1 MFFRAGGQ
9 AAVGSGWAFYV
20 TLLLVYLGVDIIA
33 CLGLNIQLGLAGV
46 MDFAFIIFQA
56 AGAYVYAIFTL
67 GPATG
72 SAGSGGQSYLWG
84 MSLPFPLPYVMA
96 TLAGMILAFVCA
108 VVVLP
113 RLRGDYE
120 AMAFLVI
127 SLIVTGVATNQV
139 GLVNGANGLYSIP
152 QPLSNVLNL
161 PTLQYDWFYV
171 GLTAVIC
178 VLVWLFTRKITT
190 SPMGRLLRAV
200 RENEPAARAL
210 GKDATRARM
219 FAFLVGGGLG
229 GLSGAVLVAFVT
241 AWAPA
246 SWGYA
251 ETFVYITAIV
261 VGGFGNDIGIL
272 IGVLL
277 VPILFGELVRFLPA
291 FAQASW
297 VQATQL
303 MAYGLLTLLFLWFRP
318 QGLVPERRQRYAGG
332 AEAPV
337 RAGGT
342 RAAGGIRARLGLAG
356 RSR

>member
-1 MFFRAGGQ
+1 
-9 AAVGSGWAFYV
+9 
-20 TLLLVYLGVDIIA
+20 VYLGVDIIA

-56 AGAYVYAIFTL
+56 VGAYVYAICTL
-67 GPATG
+67 GPPSGAVG
-72 SAGSGGQSYLWG
+72 QGGQSYLWG
-84 MSLPFPLPYVMA
+84 TTLPFPLPYILAMV
-96 TLAGMILAFVCA
+96 AGMILAFICA

-127 SLIVTGVATNQV
+127 SLIATGVVTNQV
-139 GLVNGANGLYSIP
+139 GLFNGANGLYGIP
-152 QPLSNVLNL
+152 QPLSGVLNL
-161 PTLQYDWFYV
+161 QTIQYDWFYV

-178 VLVWLFTRKITT
+178 LLVWLVTRRITT

-200 RENEPAARAL
+200 RENEQAARAL
-210 GKDATRARM
+210 GKDASRARM
-219 FAFLVGGGLG
+219 FAFLVGGALG

-251 ETFVYITAIV
+251 ETFVYITAVV
-261 VGGFGNDIGIL
+261 VGGFGNDLGIL
-272 IGVLL
+272 VGVLL
-277 VPILFGELVRFLPA
+277 VPVLFGELVRFLPA
-291 FAQASW
+291 FGQASW
-297 VQATQL
+297 VEAAQL

-318 QGLVPERRQRYAGG
+318 QGLIPERRRRYPGAGQSLLP
-332 AEAPV
+332 ADRTP
-337 RAGGT
+337 
-342 RAAGGIRARLGLAG
+342 AAGGIRARLGAVG

>member
-1 MFFRAGGQ
+1 
-9 AAVGSGWAFYV
+9 VGSGWEFYL

-56 AGAYVYAIFTL
+56 VGAYVYAVCTL
-67 GPATG
+67 GPPSTSIGA
-72 SAGSGGQSYLWG
+72 GGQSYLWG
-84 MSLPFPLPYVMA
+84 ASLPFPLPYVLA
-96 TLAGMILAFVCA
+96 TVAGVILAFFCA

-127 SLIVTGVATNQV
+127 SLIVTGIATNQV
-139 GLVNGANGLYSIP
+139 GLVNGANGLYGIP
-152 QPLSNVLNL
+152 QPLSGVLNL

-178 VLVWLFTRKITT
+178 LLVWLVTRRITT

-200 RENEPAARAL
+200 RENEQAARAL
-210 GKDATRARM
+210 GKDATKARM

-241 AWAPA
+241 AWAPG

-251 ETFVYITAIV
+251 ETFVFITAIV
-261 VGGFGNDIGIL
+261 VGGFGNDFGIL
-272 IGVLL
+272 LGVLL
-277 VPILFGELVRFLPA
+277 VPVLFGELVRFLPS
-291 FAQASW
+291 FGQASW
-297 VQATQL
+297 VEAAQL

-318 QGLVPERRQRYAGG
+318 QGLIPERRQRYAGG
-332 AEAPV
+332 AEFPLRAERAPPA
-337 RAGGT
+337 R
-342 RAAGGIRARLGLAG
+342 GIRARLGPAG
-356 RSR
+356 RLR

>member
-1 MFFRAGGQ
+1 
-9 AAVGSGWAFYV
+9 VGSGWQFYL

-56 AGAYVYAIFTL
+56 VGAYVYAVFTL
-67 GPATG
+67 GPPSPGLGQGA
-72 SAGSGGQSYLWG
+72 GGQSYVWG
-84 MSLPFPLPYVMA
+84 TQLPFPLPFVMA
-96 TLAGMILAFVCA
+96 TLAGVILAFLCA

-127 SLIVTGVATNQV
+127 SLIASGIATNQV
-139 GLVNGANGLYSIP
+139 GLVNGSQGLYNIP
-152 QPLSNVLNL
+152 QPLSSALNL

-178 VLVWLFTRKITT
+178 VMVWLFTRRITT
-190 SPMGRLLRAV
+190 SPIGRLLRAV

-210 GKDATRARM
+210 GKDANRARL

-229 GLSGAVLVAFVT
+229 GLSGAVLVAFIT
-241 AWAPA
+241 AWAPS

-261 VGGFGNDIGIL
+261 IGGFGNDIGVL

-277 VPILFGELVRFLPA
+277 VPVLFGELVRFLPA
-291 FAQASW
+291 YGRSTWIEAA
-297 VQATQL
+297 QL

-318 QGLVPERRQRYAGG
+318 RGLLPERRVRYPGG
-332 AEAPV
+332 EKMLKRPETV
-337 RAGGT
+337 SG
-342 RAAGGIRARLGLAG
+342 ARSLGPRLRSAG
-356 RSR
+356 RLR

>member
-1 MFFRAGGQ
+1 M
-9 AAVGSGWAFYV
+9 GSGWAYYI
-20 TLLLVYLGVDIIA
+20 TTLLVYLGVGIIA

-67 GPATG
+67 GPS
-72 SAGSGGQSYLWG
+72 SAGPGQAAGGQSYIWG
-84 MSLPFPLPYVMA
+84 TLLPFPLPYVMA
-96 TLAGMILAFVCA
+96 TMAGVLLAFLCA
-108 VVVLP
+108 VIVLP

-139 GLVNGANGLYSIP
+139 GLFNGANGLYSIP
-152 QPLSNVLNL
+152 QPLSTVLNL
-161 PTLQYDWFYV
+161 SAVQYGWFYV

-178 VLVWLFTRKITT
+178 VLAWVVTRRITT

-200 RENEPAARAL
+200 RENEQAARAL
-210 GKDATRARM
+210 GKDATRARL
-219 FAFLVGGGLG
+219 FGFLVGGGLG
-229 GLSGAVLVAFVT
+229 GLSGAVLAAFVT
-241 AWAPA
+241 AWAPG

-272 IGVLL
+272 VGVLL
-277 VPILFGELVRFLPA
+277 VPIVLGELVRFLPSYGQTTWA
-291 FAQASW
+291 PAAQF
-297 VQATQL
+297 

-318 QGLVPERRQRYAGG
+318 RGLVPERRQRYAGG
-332 AEAPV
+332 SEQPV
-337 RAGGT
+337 RSAGKPGSRT
-342 RAAGGIRARLGLAG
+342 IWSRLGSAG
-356 RSR
+356 RVR

>member
-1 MFFRAGGQ
+1 M
-9 AAVGSGWAFYV
+9 GSGWGFYL

-56 AGAYVYAIFTL
+56 AGAYVYAILTL
-67 GPATG
+67 GPSNGGPGQGA
-72 SAGSGGQSYLWG
+72 GGQSYLWG
-84 MSLPFPLPYVMA
+84 TYLPFPLPF
-96 TLAGMILAFVCA
+96 ILATVAGAVLAFFCA
-108 VVVLP
+108 LVVLP

-127 SLIVTGVATNQV
+127 SLIATGVVTNQV
-139 GLVNGANGLYSIP
+139 GLFNGANGLYSIP
-152 QPLSNVLNL
+152 QPLSGALNL

-178 VLVWLFTRKITT
+178 LLVWLVTRRITT

-200 RENEPAARAL
+200 RENEQAARAL

-272 IGVLL
+272 VGVLL
-277 VPILFGELVRFLPA
+277 VPVLFGELVRFLPS
-291 FAQASW
+291 FGQQSW
-297 VQATQL
+297 VQAAQL

-318 QGLVPERRQRYAGG
+318 RGLIPERRRRYPG
-332 AEAPV
+332 AESV
-337 RAGGT
+337 LSAGGT
-342 RAAGGIRARLGLAG
+342 PAAGRIRARLGTVG

>member
-1 MFFRAGGQ
+1 
-9 AAVGSGWAFYV
+9 VGSGWEFYL

-33 CLGLNIQLGLAGV
+33 CLGLNIQLGLAGI

-56 AGAYVYAIFTL
+56 VGAYVYAIFTL
-67 GPATG
+67 GPANG
-72 SAGSGGQSYLWG
+72 PGQGAGGQSYLWG
-84 MSLPFPLPYVMA
+84 TSLPFPLPFILA
-96 TLAGMILAFVCA
+96 TVAGVILAFFCA
-108 VVVLP
+108 AVVLP

-127 SLIVTGVATNQV
+127 SLIATGIATNQV
-139 GLVNGANGLYSIP
+139 GIFNGANGLYGIP
-152 QPLSNVLNL
+152 QPLSGVLNL
-161 PTLQYDWFYV
+161 PTLSYDWFYV

-178 VLVWLFTRKITT
+178 VLAWLVTRRITT

-200 RENEPAARAL
+200 RENEQAARAL

-219 FAFLVGGGLG
+219 FAFLVGGGLA

-251 ETFVYITAIV
+251 ESFVYITAIV

-291 FAQASW
+291 YGRSTWIGAA
-297 VQATQL
+297 QL
-303 MAYGLLTLLFLWFRP
+303 MVYGLLTLLFLWFRP
-318 QGLVPERRQRYAGG
+318 QGLIPERRQRYAGG
-332 AEAPV
+332 GEPSL

-342 RAAGGIRARLGLAG
+342 PSAPSAPSAGRIRARLGPVG
-356 RSR
+356 RLR

>member
-1 MFFRAGGQ
+1 
-9 AAVGSGWAFYV
+9 VGSGWGFYI

-56 AGAYVYAIFTL
+56 IGAYVYAIFTL
-67 GPATG
+67 GPPN
-72 SAGSGGQSYLWG
+72 AGLGQGAGGQSYLWG
-84 MSLPFPLPYVMA
+84 TSLPFPLPYIMA
-96 TLAGMILAFVCA
+96 MVAGAALAFFCA

-127 SLIVTGVATNQV
+127 SLIATGIVTNQV
-139 GLVNGANGLYSIP
+139 GLFNGANGLYGIP
-152 QPLSNVLNL
+152 QPFSGALNL

-178 VLVWLFTRKITT
+178 LLVWLVTRRITT

-200 RENEPAARAL
+200 RENEQAARAL
-210 GKDATRARM
+210 GKDANRARV
-219 FAFLVGGGLG
+219 FAFLVGGALG
-229 GLSGAVLVAFVT
+229 GLSGGVLVAFIT

-251 ETFVYITAIV
+251 ETFVFITAIV
-261 VGGFGNDIGIL
+261 VGGFGNDLGVL
-272 IGVLL
+272 VGVLL
-277 VPILFGELVRFLPA
+277 VPVLFGELVRFLPS
-291 FAQASW
+291 FGQASW
-297 VQATQL
+297 VEAAQL

-318 QGLVPERRQRYAGG
+318 RGLIAERRRRYP
-332 AEAPV
+332 APGDSLALAV
-337 RAGGT
+337 ASS
-342 RAAGGIRARLGLAG
+342 AAARIRARLGPAG

>member
-1 MFFRAGGQ
+1 
-9 AAVGSGWAFYV
+9 VGSGWAFYI

-56 AGAYVYAIFTL
+56 AGAYVYAILTL
-67 GPATG
+67 GPPSG
-72 SAGSGGQSYLWG
+72 SVGAGGQSYLWG
-84 MSLPFPLPYVMA
+84 TSLPFPLPF
-96 TLAGMILAFVCA
+96 ILAMVAGAVLAFFCA
-108 VVVLP
+108 LVVLP

-127 SLIVTGVATNQV
+127 SLIATGVVTNQV
-139 GLVNGANGLYSIP
+139 GLFNGANGLYSIP
-152 QPLSNVLNL
+152 QPLSGALNL

-178 VLVWLFTRKITT
+178 LLVWLVTRRITT

-200 RENEPAARAL
+200 RENEQAARAL

-229 GLSGAVLVAFVT
+229 GLSGAVLVAFIT

-251 ETFVYITAIV
+251 ESFVYITAIV
-261 VGGFGNDIGIL
+261 VGGFGNDLGIL

-277 VPILFGELVRFLPA
+277 VPVLFGELVRFLPS
-291 FAQASW
+291 FGQASW
-297 VQATQL
+297 VQAAQL
-303 MAYGLLTLLFLWFRP
+303 MVYGLLTLLFLWFRP
-318 QGLVPERRQRYAGG
+318 QGLVPERRRRYPGATESVLTAGG
-332 AEAPV
+332 APP
-337 RAGGT
+337 AG
-342 RAAGGIRARLGLAG
+342 RIRARLGTVG
-356 RSR
+356 RPR

>member
-1 MFFRAGGQ
+1 MA
-9 AAVGSGWAFYV
+9 AAVGNGWQFYL

-56 AGAYVYAIFTL
+56 VGAYVYAIFTL
-67 GPATG
+67 GPASSG
-72 SAGSGGQSYLWG
+72 LGQGAGGESYLWG
-84 MSLPFPLPYVMA
+84 TSWPFPLPFVMA
-96 TLAGMILAFVCA
+96 ALAGVVLAFFCA
-108 VVVLP
+108 AVVLP

-127 SLIVTGVATNQV
+127 SLIASGIATNQV
-139 GLVNGANGLYSIP
+139 GLVNGANGLYGIP
-152 QPLSNVLNL
+152 QPLSSVLNL
-161 PTLQYDWFYV
+161 PTVQYDWFYV

-178 VLVWLFTRKITT
+178 VLVWLLTRRITT

-210 GKDATRARM
+210 GKDATKARM

-229 GLSGAVLVAFVT
+229 GLSGAVLVAFIT
-241 AWAPA
+241 AWAPS

-261 VGGFGNDIGIL
+261 IGGFGNDLGVL
-272 IGVLL
+272 VGVLL

-291 FAQASW
+291 YGRSTWIEAA
-297 VQATQL
+297 QL

-318 QGLVPERRQRYAGG
+318 QGLVAERRQRYRAVGDVPLGQDGAGF
-332 AEAPV
+332 ARRRLP
-337 RAGGT
+337 
-342 RAAGGIRARLGLAG
+342 RLGSAG
-356 RSR
+356 RMR

>member
-1 MFFRAGGQ
+1 M
-9 AAVGSGWAFYV
+9 GSGWEFYL

-67 GPATG
+67 GPASG
-72 SAGSGGQSYLWG
+72 GPGQGAGGQSYLWG
-84 MSLPFPLPYVMA
+84 TSLPFPLPFVMA
-96 TLAGMILAFVCA
+96 TVAGVILAFLCA

-127 SLIVTGVATNQV
+127 SLIAAGIATNQV

-152 QPLSNVLNL
+152 QPLSSVLNL
-161 PTLQYDWFYV
+161 PTIGYDWFYV

-178 VLVWLFTRKITT
+178 LLAWLVTRRITT

-229 GLSGAVLVAFVT
+229 GLSGAVLVAFIT

-261 VGGFGNDIGIL
+261 VGGFGNDIGVL
-272 IGVLL
+272 VGVLL
-277 VPILFGELVRFLPA
+277 VPVLFGELVRFLPA
-291 FAQASW
+291 FGQAGW
-297 VQATQL
+297 IQAAQL

-318 QGLVPERRQRYAGG
+318 QGLIPERRQRYPA
-332 AEAPV
+332 AELPSPT
-337 RAGGT
+337 GGT
-342 RAAGGIRARLGLAG
+342 PSARRFRPRLGSAG
-356 RSR
+356 RLR

>member
-1 MFFRAGGQ
+1 M
-9 AAVGSGWAFYV
+9 GSGWGFYT
-20 TLLLVYLGVDIIA
+20 TLILVYLGVDIIA

-67 GPATG
+67 GPPNGGLGQGA
-72 SAGSGGQSYLWG
+72 GGQSYLWG
-84 MSLPFPLPYVMA
+84 TSLPFPLPYILA
-96 TLAGMILAFVCA
+96 TAAGAILAFFCA
-108 VVVLP
+108 AVVLP

-127 SLIVTGVATNQV
+127 SLIATGIVTNQV
-139 GLVNGANGLYSIP
+139 GLFNGANGLYGIP
-152 QPLSNVLNL
+152 QPLSGALNL

-178 VLVWLFTRKITT
+178 LLVWLVTRRITT

-200 RENEPAARAL
+200 RENEQAARAL

-229 GLSGAVLVAFVT
+229 GLSGAVLVAFIS
-241 AWAPA
+241 AWSPP

-261 VGGFGNDIGIL
+261 VGGFGNDL
-272 IGVLL
+272 GVLVGVIL
-277 VPILFGELVRFLPA
+277 VPVLFGELVRFLPS
-291 FAQASW
+291 FGQASW
-297 VQATQL
+297 VGAAQL

-318 QGLVPERRQRYAGG
+318 QGLIPERRRRYAVPGQPLVPAG
-332 AEAPV
+332 ATSP
-337 RAGGT
+337 AG
-342 RAAGGIRARLGLAG
+342 RIRARLGSVG
-356 RSR
+356 RPR

>member
-1 MFFRAGGQ
+1 
-9 AAVGSGWAFYV
+9 VGSGWGFYL

-67 GPATG
+67 GPSTG
-72 SAGSGGQSYLWG
+72 NQGTGGQSYLWG
-84 MSLPFPLPYVMA
+84 TSLPFPLPFILA
-96 TLAGMILAFVCA
+96 TLAGAVLAFFCA
-108 VVVLP
+108 LVVLP

-127 SLIVTGVATNQV
+127 SLIATGVVTNQV
-139 GLVNGANGLYSIP
+139 GLFNGANGLYSIP
-152 QPLSNVLNL
+152 QPLSGALNL

-178 VLVWLFTRKITT
+178 LLVWLVTRRITA

-200 RENEPAARAL
+200 RENEQAARAL

-261 VGGFGNDIGIL
+261 VGGFGNDLGIL

-277 VPILFGELVRFLPA
+277 VPVLFGELVRFLPS
-291 FAQASW
+291 FGQASW
-297 VQATQL
+297 VQAAQL

-318 QGLVPERRQRYAGG
+318 QGLIPERRRRYRG
-332 AEAPV
+332 AAESV
-337 RAGGT
+337 LSAGGT
-342 RAAGGIRARLGLAG
+342 PSAGGILARLGLAG

>member
-1 MFFRAGGQ
+1 
-9 AAVGSGWAFYV
+9 VGSGWQFYT

-56 AGAYVYAIFTL
+56 VGAYIYAIFTL
-67 GPATG
+67 GPPSNGLGQGA
-72 SAGSGGQSYLWG
+72 GGQSFVWG
-84 MSLPFPLPYVMA
+84 TLLPFPLPFVMA
-96 TLAGMILAFVCA
+96 TLAGVILAFLCA

-127 SLIVTGVATNQV
+127 SLIASGIATNQV
-139 GLVNGANGLYSIP
+139 RLFNGSQGLYNIP
-152 QPLSNVLNL
+152 QPLSSELNL

-178 VLVWLFTRKITT
+178 VLVWVFTRRITT

-229 GLSGAVLVAFVT
+229 GLSGAVLVAFIT
-241 AWAPA
+241 AWAPS

-261 VGGFGNDIGIL
+261 IGGFGNDIGVL
-272 IGVLL
+272 VGVLL

-291 FAQASW
+291 YGHSTW
-297 VQATQL
+297 VEAAQL

-318 QGLVPERRQRYAGG
+318 QGLVPERRQQYPADG
-332 AEAPV
+332 EMPLHPV
-337 RAGGT
+337 GPPLAR
-342 RAAGGIRARLGLAG
+342 RLRPRLGSAG
-356 RSR
+356 RLR

>member
-1 MFFRAGGQ
+1 
-9 AAVGSGWAFYV
+9 VGSGWGFYV

-56 AGAYVYAIFTL
+56 VGAYVYAIFTL
-67 GPATG
+67 GPPNGGLGQGA
-72 SAGSGGQSYLWG
+72 GGQSYLWG
-84 MSLPFPLPYVMA
+84 TSLPFPLPY
-96 TLAGMILAFVCA
+96 ILAMIAGAVLAFFCA
-108 VVVLP
+108 AVVLP

-127 SLIVTGVATNQV
+127 SLIATGIVTNQV
-139 GLVNGANGLYSIP
+139 GFFNGANGLYGIP
-152 QPLSNVLNL
+152 QPLSGSLNL

-178 VLVWLFTRKITT
+178 LLVWLVTRKITT

-200 RENEPAARAL
+200 RENEQAARAL

-219 FAFLVGGGLG
+219 FAFVVGGGLG
-229 GLSGAVLVAFVT
+229 ALSGAVLVAFIT

-261 VGGFGNDIGIL
+261 VGGFGNDLGIL

-277 VPILFGELVRFLPA
+277 VPVLFGELVRFLPS
-291 FAQASW
+291 FGQASW
-297 VQATQL
+297 VEAAQL

-318 QGLVPERRQRYAGG
+318 QGLIPERRRQYPGAGESLLPSG
-332 AEAPV
+332 TTSS
-337 RAGGT
+337 AG
-342 RAAGGIRARLGLAG
+342 RIRARPGPAG
-356 RSR
+356 GPR

>member
-1 MFFRAGGQ
+1 
-9 AAVGSGWAFYV
+9 VGSGWQFYL
-20 TLLLVYLGVDIIA
+20 TLILVYLGVDIIA

-56 AGAYVYAIFTL
+56 VGAYVYAIFTL
-67 GPATG
+67 G
-72 SAGSGGQSYLWG
+72 SASGALGLSAGGQSYLWG
-84 MSLPFPLPYVMA
+84 TSLPFPVPYLLA
-96 TLAGMILAFVCA
+96 TAAGMILAFLCA

-127 SLIVTGVATNQV
+127 SLIVSGIATNQV
-139 GLVNGANGLYSIP
+139 GLVNGANGLSGIP
-152 QPLSNVLNL
+152 QPLSGVLNL
-161 PTLQYDWFYV
+161 SVLGYDWFYV

-178 VLVWLFTRKITT
+178 LLAWLVTRRITA

-200 RENEPAARAL
+200 RENEQAARAL

-229 GLSGAVLVAFVT
+229 GLSGAVLVAFIT
-241 AWAPA
+241 AWAPS

-261 VGGFGNDIGIL
+261 VGGFGSNLGVL
-272 IGVLL
+272 VGVLL

-291 FAQASW
+291 YGQAGW
-297 VQATQL
+297 IQAAQL

-318 QGLVPERRQRYAGG
+318 QGLVPERRQRYPGG
-332 AEAPV
+332 GELPLRTEGMPLA
-337 RAGGT
+337 R
-342 RAAGGIRARLGLAG
+342 GIRLRQRPAG
-356 RSR
+356 RVR